1 MDPPVADSLVIAWG
15 RAATHNLIC
24 LFWAGSPLT
33 TCREHGGIRAAF
45 YSLSSVPFKAETQQ
59 LNMYSPELCFLK
71 FWSLFSLFFF
81 FSSSSQITHLPGFS
95 FLPSCSN
102 TGLEN
107 CDPSHLDSLKD
118 FAMPRE
124 AGNFDVPFSEYPSYL
139 HVEFVS
145 AFGGN
150 FWAFLFRSCM
160 LSYSGNL
167 GFFFSLELIL
177 GIWNLVW
184 RYS

>member
-1 MDPPVADSLVIAWG
+1 MGASEQLFILLAVCLSRRKLSS
-15 RAATHNLIC
+15 LIC
-24 LFWAGSPLT
+24 TVQSF
-33 TCREHGGIRAAF
+33 
-45 YSLSSVPFKAETQQ
+45 V
-59 LNMYSPELCFLK
+59 
-71 FWSLFSLFFF
+71 FSNFEVFFHFFF
-81 FSSSSQITHLPGFS
+81 WSSSSQITHLPGFS
-95 FLPSCSN
+95 LLPSCSN

-167 GFFFSLELIL
+167 GFFFFSRANS
-177 GIWNLVW
+177 WNLEPRLEV
-184 RYS
+184 